1 MCQKHLF
8 SIMKRFF
15 ILLLCACALLSSC
28 NRKAALKENASAYTL
43 EYTVTPNP
51 ADKYLYVNL
60 KYTPTG
66 KRDGE
71 MSLKMPV
78 WAPGYYLI
86 VDYPKNLADF
96 DVRDMEGNPV
106 SWRKEGKNEW
116 IVSESDKPLEISW
129 RTYANERSVAESRIE
144 DDLAFIATNGVF
156 MYADNETDHPV
167 TVTYSLPG
175 NWEQKIS
182 TSLEKTGE
190 STFFAPD
197 FDVLFDSPALL
208 GRQRQDSFELE
219 GRTYYIAMETPDGY
233 DECPFKEDIRKVIK
247 AATDMM
253 EGVPYKN
260 YTFIYLGGG
269 GGGLE
274 HQSSQACYTS
284 GSFRF
289 SDRPAYLS
297 FLSFAT
303 HEYFHNY
310 NVKAIRPVE
319 LGPFDY
325 DREVFT
331 PSLWIS
337 EGFTVYYESKLL
349 ERAGIYTA
357 QERLDDLSQY
367 FRAIYTKEGHKHMSL
382 RQSSYDIWLNFFNF
396 LSDSQ
401 NVTIS
406 YYDKGPILGLLF
418 DCRIQTL
425 TDGKK
430 SLDDLMRLLYKRFYV
445 EKGRGFEEEEFW
457 DAAAEVAGTPL
468 DDLRRYV
475 ETTDEI
481 DFETILTPCG
491 ISLDRSTWHLSLVDN
506 Q

>member
-1 MCQKHLF
+1 
-8 SIMKRFF
+8 MKQ
-15 ILLLCACALLSSC
+15 ILTILLCACALLTSC
-28 NRKAALKENASAYTL
+28 SRKAGLEAGNSAYTL

-51 ADKYLYVNL
+51 EDKYLYVDL
-60 KYTPTG
+60 KYAPQG
-66 KRDGE
+66 KRAGE

-96 DVRDMEGNPV
+96 EVKDEEGNPV
-106 SWRKEGKNEW
+106 NWRKEGKNEW
-116 IVSESDKPLEISW
+116 IISESDKPLNISW
-129 RTYANERSVAESRIE
+129 RTYAYERSVAESRIE

-156 MYADNETDHPV
+156 MFADNNTDTPV
-167 TVTYSLPG
+167 TVTYNLPEA
-175 NWEQKIS
+175 WEQKI
-182 TSLEKTGE
+182 TTALEKTGE
-190 STFFAPD
+190 NTFAAPD
-197 FDVLFDSPALL
+197 FDVLYDSPALL
-208 GRQRQDSFELE
+208 GKQRQDSFELD
-219 GRTYYIAMETPDGY
+219 GHTYSIAMETPEGY
-233 DECPFKEDIRKVIK
+233 DDCPFKEDIKKVIK
-247 AATDMM
+247 AATEMM
-253 EGVPYKN
+253 GGVPYKD
-260 YTFIYLGGG
+260 YSFIYLGGG

-274 HQSSQACYTS
+274 HQSCQACYTS
-284 GSFRF
+284 GSFNF
-289 SDRPAYLS
+289 ADRAAYLS

-325 DREVFT
+325 NREVFT

-349 ERAGIYTA
+349 ERAGLYTP

-382 RQSSYDIWLNFFNF
+382 RQSSYDIWLYFFNF

-401 NVTIS
+401 DVTIS

-425 TDGKK
+425 TDGEK
-430 SLDDLMRLLYKRFYV
+430 SLDDLMRLLYSRFYV

-457 DAAAEVAGTPL
+457 AAAEETAGSSL

-481 DFETILTPCG
+481 DFDSILTPCG
-491 ISLDRSTWHLSLVDN
+491 ITLDRETWHLSF
-506 Q
+506 

>member
-1 MCQKHLF
+1 MVC
-8 SIMKRFF
+8 
-15 ILLLCACALLSSC
+15 LCAILVSCSRKSSS
-28 NRKAALKENASAYTL
+28 KSEAGTYSLD
-43 EYTVTPNP
+43 YTVTPDP
-51 ADKYLYVNL
+51 SDKYLYVNL
-60 KYTPTG
+60 KYIPTG
-66 KRDGE
+66 KREGE
-71 MSLKMPV
+71 LSLKMPV

-86 VDYPKNLADF
+86 MDYPKNLADF
-96 DVRDMEGNPV
+96 KVQYEDGTPAG
-106 SWRKEGKNEW
+106 WRKQGKNEW
-116 IVSESDKPLEISW
+116 VISEAGKPLEISW
-129 RTYANERSVAESRIE
+129 RTYAYERGVAESRIE
-144 DDLAFIATNGVF
+144 DNLAYIATNGVF
-156 MYADNETDHPV
+156 MYADNDTDHPV
-167 TVTYSLPG
+167 TVTYDLPAG
-175 NWEQKIS
+175 WEQKVS
-182 TSLEKTGE
+182 TALDKVEGFTYS
-190 STFFAPD
+190 APD
-197 FDVLFDSPALL
+197 FDVLYDSPALL
-208 GRQRQDSFELE
+208 GSQRQENFEL
-219 GRTYYIAMETPDGY
+219 GGHTYHMAMETPDGY
-233 DECPFKEDIRKVIK
+233 DECPFKDDIRKVME
-247 AATDMM
+247 AATGMM
-253 EGVPYKN
+253 GGAPYKD
-260 YTFIYLGGG
+260 YTFIYLGAG

-274 HQSSQACYTS
+274 HLSSQACYTS

-289 SDRPAYLS
+289 ADRPAYLT

-303 HEYFHNY
+303 HEYFHSY

-349 ERAGIYTA
+349 EKAGIYTA

-367 FRAIYTKEGHKHMSL
+367 FRTIYTKEGHKHMSL

-401 NVTIS
+401 DVTIS

-481 DFETILTPCG
+481 DFETILAPCG
-491 ISLDRSTWHLSLVDN
+491 ISLDRSTWHLSLMDN